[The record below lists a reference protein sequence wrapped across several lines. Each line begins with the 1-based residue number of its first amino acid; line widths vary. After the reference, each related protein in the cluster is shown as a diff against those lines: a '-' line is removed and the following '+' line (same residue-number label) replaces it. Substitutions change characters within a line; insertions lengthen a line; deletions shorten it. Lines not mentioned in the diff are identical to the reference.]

1 MSSPGF
7 LRLRMNSTLW
17 NIWNIWNIDIMISH
31 NGKPNSKDEQN
42 LQAVKWN
49 TIPAGKDQKI
59 VWIINVLHL
68 DRSYEEGKQDIL
80 NL

>member
-7 LRLRMNSTLW
+7 LRLRKNSTL
-17 NIWNIWNIDIMISH
+17 WNIWNIDIMISH